1 MRIPASVMVLRRRC
15 RAAGMDERVDIAG
28 DALVGSGAAAVL
40 VEGVTEFV
48 AHEWGQS
55 GDLDEGGKD
64 PPRVRQWVR

>member
-1 MRIPASVMVLRRRC
+1 
-15 RAAGMDERVDIAG
+15 MDERVDIAG